1 MSHFLTQNPLIAS
14 YLTQGKKPNF
24 LPWPP
29 RASIKYSD
37 PYYFSYLTYYPP
49 SLQSLGSSYIGFLTV
64 SRTYQV
70 YFCLQTFVIAV
81 PSAWNALP
89 HVVPGCFPHLL
100 QVSANVTSS
109 ERSYLTTVYSSLSCR
124 KKRKQNTKSNLS
136 VSSWKREIKN
146 SQINLKIS
154 VKIWKL
160 VPIFSS
166 VQSLS
171 RVQLFATPWIAA
183 RQASLSI
190 TNSWSS
196 PKLLSI
202 KLVMPSSHLILYHPL
217 LLLPPIP
224 PSIRVFSNES
234 TLCTYLRTFKFVPL

>member
-14 YLTQGKKPNF
+14 YLTQGKKPSF

-109 ERSYLTTVYSSLSCR
+109 ERSYLTTIYSSLSCPLI
-124 KKRKQNTKSNLS
+124 TLCLAFLTALPCS
-136 VSSWKREIKN
+136 EI
-146 SQINLKIS
+146 
-154 VKIWKL
+154 
-160 VPIFSS
+160 
-166 VQSLS
+166 
-171 RVQLFATPWIAA
+171 
-183 RQASLSI
+183 
-190 TNSWSS
+190 
-196 PKLLSI
+196 
-202 KLVMPSSHLILYHPL
+202 LICLYFL
-217 LLLPPIP
+217 LLQLKCKIFFTTA
-224 PSIRVFSNES
+224 SWGSRAV
-234 TLCTYLRTFKFVPL
+234 